1 MGTAHAVGDMVF
13 PTPAELLLLLEGGD
27 DANTLEKLTRD
38 NFADYREVFDGFVC
52 TVDSLGPYEYR
63 LTVKNKK
70 NVLVADSYTNFVTVN
85 KQKRDLSSVIIY
97 FPVNKTFYVPKEL
110 RDYLLTK

>member
-1 MGTAHAVGDMVF
+1 MGREMRGVHTNIEIHEYIRGQMGLA
-13 PTPAELLLLLEGGD
+13 D
-27 DANTLEKLTRD
+27 DALEKLTRD
-38 NFADYREVFDGFVC
+38 NFADYREVFDGFAC
-52 TVDSLGPYEYR
+52 TIDSLGPYEYR

-85 KQKRDLSSVIIY
+85 KQKCEMKSVIIY
-97 FPVNKTFYVPKEL
+97 FPINKTFYVPKEL